1 MMDYD
6 TYKEFMVEILQQ
18 RLGEDGEVCLIE
30 VNKINDTKM
39 EALTVERKGG
49 HSSAVIY
56 LDSLYEEYL
65 QKKDPQDGVN
75 LCMDEFSGKEYE
87 KDWEAVLNW
96 EYIRPHVEIRLIGK
110 ERNQEYLQDKVY
122 IGTMD
127 LAAVFTVVFKQEEG
141 QEASI
146 AVSENLMK
154 ACGIDRE
161 ALQKAAWENLMKE
174 DFLIHSMTEIVEEL
188 LLIEP
193 EKECGIEDMPD
204 IGLYVL
210 SNKQRIFGAR
220 AMCRKDILKA
230 FAEEAGGNLYIIPSS
245 VHELILTKDDGNISA
260 GWIKEVVREIN
271 GTSHII
277 KPEEVLSDSVYYF
290 DREAEKIRIVA

>member
-1 MMDYD
+1 MMDYH
-6 TYKEFMVEILQQ
+6 TYKEFLIEILQQ
-18 RLGEDGEVCLIE
+18 RLGEDVKVCLIK

-75 LCMDEFSGKEYE
+75 LCMDEFSRKEYE

-96 EYIRPHVEIRLIGK
+96 EYIRPHVEIRLIEK

-122 IGTMD
+122 IEMMN
-127 LAAVFTVVFKQEEG
+127 LAAIYTVVLKQDEG

-146 AVSENLMK
+146 AISERLMK
-154 ACGIDRE
+154 TCGIDRE
-161 ALQKAAWENLMKE
+161 TLQRAAWENLMKE
-174 DFLIHSMTEIVEEL
+174 DFLIQSMTEIIAEML
-188 LLIEP
+188 RIEQ
-193 EKECGIEDMPD
+193 EKECGIEDMQD

-230 FAEEAGGNLYIIPSS
+230 FAEEFGGNLYIIPSS
-245 VHELILTKDDGNISA
+245 VHELILTKDDGNIRA
-260 GWIKEVVREIN
+260 DWIKEVVREIN
-271 GTSHII
+271 GTSYII

-290 DREAEKIRIVA
+290 DRETEEIRIVA